1 MASLCLTL
9 GLCYEPSLA
18 VGKTGENG
26 EEKVQL
32 EDLVLPSLV
41 TWGGGRRKVQ
51 GDQTEVSRAGQER
64 TSGTG
69 SMRELGVFC
78 TGMFGFCSSP
88 GEGLTL
94 RGPRLGEGFGGDP
107 LALTYVEP
115 THVTVCCA
123 HRLNPRSGGL

>member
-1 MASLCLTL
+1 M
-9 GLCYEPSLA
+9 
-18 VGKTGENG
+18 
-26 EEKVQL
+26 
-32 EDLVLPSLV
+32 
-41 TWGGGRRKVQ
+41 
-51 GDQTEVSRAGQER
+51 SRAGQER

-69 SMRELGVFC
+69 STRELGVFR
-78 TGMFGFCSSP
+78 TGMFRFCSSP